1 MSHETRA
8 NGMTRAHSP
17 IAETKKSAKARD
29 RSHIVVDVSGAAL
42 LGANVNRTNAFP
54 MIPMEPFTTLNHA
67 RMSSENWYSQKS
79 VRGNSVLFDIMIQ
92 TFDLCLRSKFKP
104 HTLFKNQPPGC
115 T

>member
-8 NGMTRAHSP
+8 NGMTRAQSP

-29 RSHIVVDVSGAAL
+29 RSHTVVDVSGAAL
-42 LGANVNRTNAFP
+42 LGASVNRTNALP

-79 VRGNSVLFDIMIQ
+79 VRWNSVLFDIMIQ
-92 TFDLCLRSKFKP
+92 TFDSFSRQNLTPCSLN
-104 HTLFKNQPPGC
+104 NQPLGC